1 MTLSELSG
9 SSECV
14 CGSWLCSP
22 EAPAWVPEQCACV
35 VSNLNMSKPDLSLPE
50 SGELCTDIK

>member
-1 MTLSELSG
+1 MWLLAVLSRG
-9 SSECV
+9 
-14 CGSWLCSP
+14 
-22 EAPAWVPEQCACV
+22 AWVPEQCACV